1 MREIAWIERLEDG
14 VKREIRVNLEGKKLK
29 WQYKRSDEESWVYD
43 KKPTEQDWDAFED
56 LMKRRYQ
63 RRRGVDEDTLAMFKR
78 LRLEAKNQ
86 R

>member
-78 LRLEAKNQ
+78 LRMESKNQ